1 VSAAELLHE
10 IEALPE
16 DERHWLVERLR
27 KMADK
32 DEADWAKF
40 STNQLAQYY
49 APEDSIYD
57 KE

>member
-1 VSAAELLHE
+1 MSATELLHE

-27 KMADK
+27 KMPDK
-32 DEADWAKF
+32 DETDWAKF